1 MSKLQVDTIVD
12 KEDVS
17 APTLSKGAI
26 VTGVT
31 TSTSFAGALTG
42 DVTGNITGNQSG
54 GSVNATTGDFSS
66 KVTVST
72 DVNVSGTST
81 VGVLTATSAVVGSA
95 VTSNADGIVAA
106 GIVTAGTCFKTGDG
120 VFGAGI
126 GATITGAGDAV
137 FAGICT
143 ATSFEGDVSNCTGA
157 GVGANDSV
165 NTTGIITATT
175 FVPTVG
181 QLSNRNLMI
190 NGAMQVAQRQTSTTT
205 SGDYAADRYRLTF
218 TGTDEAAT
226 MAQVALTSSDTGP
239 WAAGFRYASQIT
251 YGNQTS
257 GAGAADNV
265 FMKYKFEAQELAQ
278 SGWDYT
284 SSSSYV
290 TLSFWIKSSVA
301 QNFYGWIVTDDGTQ
315 QNFPFETGSLSADTW
330 TKVTKAIPGNSNI
343 TITNDNTAG
352 LALHLV
358 AFQGTDYTDSG
369 VALDTWA
376 AYASGTRTPD
386 FTSTWYTTDDATF
399 AFTGFQL
406 EVGSVDTPFEHR
418 TYADDLIKCQRYY
431 FRFGGT
437 QWSHVCMGIMASTT
451 QVRATIQFPVT
462 MRAVPASGGSG
473 MYVDS
478 ETTASQNITA
488 FDDTY
493 LMTTGGQL
501 RMTTD
506 TLSGGGG
513 TVVNVG
519 LDHATTAYFDCS
531 AEL

>member
-1 MSKLQVDTIVD
+1 
-12 KEDVS
+12 
-17 APTLSKGAI
+17 
-26 VTGVT
+26 
-31 TSTSFAGALTG
+31 
-42 DVTGNITGNQSG
+42 
-54 GSVNATTGDFSS
+54 
-66 KVTVST
+66 
-72 DVNVSGTST
+72 
-81 VGVLTATSAVVGSA
+81 
-95 VTSNADGIVAA
+95 
-106 GIVTAGTCFKTGDG
+106 
-120 VFGAGI
+120 
-126 GATITGAGDAV
+126 
-137 FAGICT
+137 
-143 ATSFEGDVSNCTGA
+143 
-157 GVGANDSV
+157 
-165 NTTGIITATT
+165 
-175 FVPTVG
+175 
-181 QLSNRNLMI
+181 
-190 NGAMQVAQRQTSTTT
+190 
-205 SGDYAADRYRLTF
+205 
-218 TGTDEAAT
+218 
-226 MAQVALTSSDTGP
+226 
-239 WAAGFRYASQIT
+239 
-251 YGNQTS
+251 
-257 GAGAADNV
+257 
-265 FMKYKFEAQELAQ
+265 MKYKYEAQDLAQ

-290 TLSFWIKSSVA
+290 TLSFWVKSSVA

-358 AFQGTDYTDSG
+358 AFQGTDYTASG